1 MNRAV
6 LITLGAFVAIAGIV
20 LAILIAKSDGDESH
34 AANGTTT
41 GPGGQTTTGPQPG
54 SLSREAP
61 TLPGGV
67 PVQSGGDPNK
77 PRDYAVGDVHIRDHR
92 EGTHAPLDI
101 PPNVHPAEGRK
112 IPSTLTHEI
121 SAKVLDVLKTCAAD
135 LPADQRGEKPRL
147 EGQIEISIKS
157 GKTRIDKATMQPRG
171 VTEGPAATAFKACME
186 QKSIG
191 IQNNAPDQEDLET
204 YTINLSYA
212 VP

>member
-6 LITLGAFVAIAGIV
+6 LISLGALVLVAGVV
-20 LAILIAKSDGDESH
+20 LAILIAKGEDDPSRATS
-34 AANGTTT
+34 GTTT
-41 GPGGQTTTGPQPG
+41 SPGGTATTGPQPG

-61 TLPGGV
+61 TLPGGGIAV
-67 PVQSGGDPNK
+67 RNSDPNN
-77 PRDYAVGDVHIRDHR
+77 PREYAVGDTVVRDHR

-101 PPNVHPAEGRK
+101 PPSVHPPEGRK

-121 SAKVLDVLKTCAAD
+121 SQKVLDVLKTCAAS

-147 EGQIEISIKS
+147 EGVIDISIKS
-157 GKTRIDKATMQPRG
+157 GKTTINKATMQPRN
-171 VTEGPAATAFKACME
+171 VTAGPAADAFKACME
-186 QKSIG
+186 QTSIG
-191 IQNNAPDQEDLET
+191 IQNSAPDQEDLDS